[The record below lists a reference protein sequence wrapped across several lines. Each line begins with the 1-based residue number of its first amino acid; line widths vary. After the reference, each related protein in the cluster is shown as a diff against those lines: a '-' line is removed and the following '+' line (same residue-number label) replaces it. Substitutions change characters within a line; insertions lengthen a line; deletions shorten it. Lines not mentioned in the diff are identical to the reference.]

1 MLMRLNSTFCRARNP
16 YDFLSIQRG
25 VWARDKTDDN
35 GNINRSRIR
44 IEETLWKAKKGPRL
58 TDVLF
63 WWRNIQ
69 ESRYWTWNEFF
80 EKKLKVSIVNSKWV
94 FLQGSSHLGELMAR
108 LSAGPCTNLPCKDCK
123 LHLGLPIKQKHN
135 WNYYYFVFSSSNELI
150 ALQLKTT
157 DVLLVLCC
165 FSPSQKL
172 FTRVVRKTFFAI
184 EKPLSWS
191 SITTPEIQSVYI
203 LSF

>member
-1 MLMRLNSTFCRARNP
+1 MKSKERSKTNWRIVLMKKHSRVSILNLKWVFWEKFKSLNSELEISF
-16 YDFLSIQRG
+16 
-25 VWARDKTDDN
+25 
-35 GNINRSRIR
+35 
-44 IEETLWKAKKGPRL
+44 
-58 TDVLF
+58 
-63 WWRNIQ
+63 
-69 ESRYWTWNEFF
+69 
-80 EKKLKVSIVNSKWV
+80 

-191 SITTPEIQSVYI
+191 SITTPGIQSVYI